1 MALTKSR
8 AQVDEWAS
16 IAQNAVREGAV
27 VSSTDSYSAMLHIE
41 VGISSVT
48 AHTGTK
54 IAVMVSGATDGDED
68 WTTLTEF
75 IGPTGTAALTVFD
88 AAEAGG
94 QTVLSVAGTTGF
106 ETDETSWIF
115 LEDTTEVAKSE
126 LALLVDFVN
135 NDTITVLD
143 GITNAKT
150 TDSQAFSIADNY
162 VVELPMSTYRAR
174 VVYDNTF
181 DSNGATVHTRTSIS
195 KVTSI

>member
-1 MALTKSR
+1 M
-8 AQVDEWAS
+8 
-16 IAQNAVREGAV
+16 
-27 VSSTDSYSAMLHIE
+27 
-41 VGISSVT
+41 
-48 AHTGTK
+48 
-54 IAVMVSGATDGDED
+54 
-68 WTTLTEF
+68 
-75 IGPTGTAALTVFD
+75 
-88 AAEAGG
+88 
-94 QTVLSVAGTTGF
+94 
-106 ETDETSWIF
+106 
-115 LEDTTEVAKSE
+115 
-126 LALLVDFVN
+126 LVDFVN

>member
-41 VGISSVT
+41 MGISSVT

-88 AAEAGG
+88 VAEAGG

-135 NDTITVLD
+135 NDTLTVLD

>member
-8 AQVDEWAS
+8 AQVDEWAEV
-16 IAQNAVREGAV
+16 AQNAVREGAE

-41 VGISSVT
+41 MGISSIT

-54 IAVMVSGATDGDED
+54 IAVMVSASTGGDED

-75 IGPTGTAALTVFD
+75 IGPTGTAALTLFD

-106 ETDETSWIF
+106 EADETRWVF
-115 LEDTTEVAKSE
+115 LEDTTEIAKSE
-126 LALLVDFVN
+126 LALLVSAVTS
-135 NDTITVLD
+135 DTITVLD

-150 TDSQAFSIADNY
+150 TDSEAYSIADNY
-162 VVELPMSTYRAR
+162 AIELPMSAYRAR